1 MKFNDADMIRL
12 GQVLIVAGVSALML
26 PFGETTALLGLLLIG
41 LGCAPIYPCII
52 HSTPELFGADR
63 SQAIIGVQMAAAY
76 VGILVMPPV
85 FGLIAD
91 HITVSLFPLYLGVIL
106 FVMIMMHEALLKK
119 KQASEMS
126 LAEIEEA

>member
-1 MKFNDADMIRL
+1 M
-12 GQVLIVAGVSALML
+12 
-26 PFGETTALLGLLLIG
+26 
-41 LGCAPIYPCII
+41 
-52 HSTPELFGADR
+52 FGADR